1 MTTGRRIKVTS
12 GYAIAGFLLAAPPF
26 PEIGDTVQFEG
37 REWICT
43 SSEPEE
49 ILIHIPLP
57 GKVTSCSV
65 TLLDGRKGTGDSM
78 KAAIGNAKSKRIRK
92 ARKEPA

>member
-1 MTTGRRIKVTS
+1 MTQGRRIKVIS
-12 GYAIAGFLLAAPPF
+12 GDQTAGFLLPNEPF
-26 PEIGDTVQFEG
+26 PEMGDTVQFEG
-37 REWICT
+37 MDWICT

-49 ILIHIPLP
+49 ILIHVPLP

-78 KAAIGNAKSKRIRK
+78 KAAIGNARSKRIRK